1 MVNPKKFRYE
11 RKFLISGVNRK
22 EIESIIKLHPAL
34 FTEIFSER
42 YINNIYFDTFDKNNY
57 FENINGNSERMKV
70 RIRWYGSLFGKIE
83 NPTLEIKIK
92 KGLLGLKK
100 RFSLLPFKLDHNIDY
115 LDFFALVEKS
125 GISEEIDKIDLKS
138 LFPVILNGYK
148 RKYFLSADKEY
159 RITIDSDQIFY
170 AIDKRNNSFMNK
182 QEDRANIIIELKYDF
197 NADKNADRI
206 TNISPFRLSKNSKY
220 VNGLNV
226 CYY

>member
-1 MVNPKKFRYE
+1 MINLKKFRYE
-11 RKFLISGVNRK
+11 RKFLISGINRT

-42 YINNIYFDTFDKNNY
+42 YVNNIYFDTFDKNNY

-83 NPTLEIKIK
+83 NPTLELKVK
-92 KGLLGLKK
+92 KGLLGQKK

-125 GISEEIDKIDLKS
+125 GISKEIDKIGLKS

-182 QEDRANIIIELKYDF
+182 QEDRVNIVVELKYNF
-197 NADKNADRI
+197 NKDKNADKI
-206 TNISPFRLSKNSKY
+206 TNIFPFRLSKNSKY
-220 VNGLNV
+220 VNGVNV
-226 CYY
+226 CYF